1 MTEEMQNVRKMY
13 KQQTLVMTDEI
24 ERLRKLARKKG

>member
-1 MTEEMQNVRKMY
+1 MTEEMQSVRKMY

-24 ERLRKLARKKG
+24 ERLRELARKKG